1 MLILIA
7 PWIAA
12 RRFTDIQSAFD
23 KHGVCWGRYQTVSQ
37 LVQADPACSDAN
49 PMFSA
54 LEQPGV
60 GRYLMPGIPLEFSAV
75 ARAPGA
81 PAPMLGQHTEEVM
94 LDVLGPL
101 LLACAL
107 PWLAPPSLMNGSAMG
122 DVEFDSIS

>member
-37 LVQADPACSDAN
+37 LVQADPACLRSN

-60 GRYLMPGIPLEFSAV
+60 GRYLMPGIPLDFSAV
-75 ARAPGA
+75 ARVPAA
-81 PAPMLGQHTEEVM
+81 PAPMLGQHTEEVL
-94 LDVLGPL
+94 LDVLGL
-101 LLACAL
+101 
-107 PWLAPPSLMNGSAMG
+107 SAA
-122 DVEFDSIS
+122 EFGRLHDEGIVAGPARR